1 VNVAP
6 TARQAWLSRPF
17 VIKLRKVALG
27 VALGLFVV
35 LGTATLVERH
45 RESDETELLVRTESF
60 ADLDGDH
67 VRYRL
72 TGMTQPGP
80 MVVFLN
86 GMAASLEQW
95 EDIQPSVAAFAPTLL
110 YDRGGY
116 GYSYGSSPH
125 SAGDQADE
133 LAALLAKLQIDRPL
147 VLVGYSVSASIARV
161 FVSRHK
167 AMVVGVT
174 FLEPY
179 LPELQGRFLK
189 RDRRLSYTR
198 WLGRE
203 TVSTLLGYERLRVYF
218 MARRGEKVEPLP
230 QLRFSHWWAV
240 DRELYATPET
250 QAATLAADHLD
261 AIPLILLAPKAWDT
275 TESYQ
280 EVSKV
285 YRDFVKTSATGSL
298 RYLPDGVDHG
308 EVVEDKR
315 SCDVLIDTIHEL
327 VAQAH

>member
-1 VNVAP
+1 MNVAP
-6 TARQAWLSRPF
+6 TARYAWLSRPF
-17 VIKLRKVALG
+17 VLKLRKVTLA

-35 LGTATLVERH
+35 LAAATLVERH
-45 RESDETELLVRTESF
+45 RESEETELLVHTESF

-72 TGMTQPGP
+72 TGMSQPGP
-80 MVVFLN
+80 LVVFLN

-95 EDIQPSVAAFAPTLL
+95 ADIQPNVAAFAPTLL

-116 GYSYGSSPH
+116 GYSYGASPH

-147 VLVGYSVSASIARV
+147 VLVGYSVSASVARV
-161 FVSRHK
+161 FISRHK
-167 AMVVGVT
+167 SMVAGVT

-203 TVSTLLGYERLRVYF
+203 TVSTLLGYERVRVYF
-218 MARRGEKVEPLP
+218 MARRGEKIEPQA

-261 AIPLILLAPKAWDT
+261 TIPLILLAPKEWDKA
-275 TESYQ
+275 ESYR
-280 EVSKV
+280 EVSNV
-285 YRDFVKTSATGSL
+285 YRDFVKTSTTGSL

-315 SCDVLIDTIHEL
+315 SCDVLVDAIREL
-327 VAQAH
+327 VNHAH